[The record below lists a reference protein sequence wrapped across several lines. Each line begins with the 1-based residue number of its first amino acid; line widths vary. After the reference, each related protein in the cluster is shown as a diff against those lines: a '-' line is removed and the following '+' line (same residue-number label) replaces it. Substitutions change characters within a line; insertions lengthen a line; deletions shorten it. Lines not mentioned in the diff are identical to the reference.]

1 MRGWMGKFR
10 SLFLFGALALV
21 LSGCGV
27 ENLSALKPKG
37 YGSELLFDLMMIS
50 IAIMLFVFVIVM
62 AIYTFVLIKYRQK
75 KGQEDFIPKQTEGN
89 KALEVIWTVIP
100 IVLLLVLAVPTVQ
113 ATFDLADESTKDDEG
128 VTTIEVTANQFW
140 WHFGYPNDEISTS
153 QDLYIPVG
161 EKVYLDMKSSDV
173 IHSFWV
179 PSIAGK
185 MDTNPGDNDNTMSL
199 EAYEEGVYWGQCTEL
214 CGESHSLMD
223 FRVIAVS
230 PEEYEQWKEDMQNVD
245 PEAEPQTAS
254 AQEGQD
260 LFENSCMGCHA
271 IGDGAAGQGP
281 NLTNFANRSKI
292 AGILEPS
299 KENLVNWIVNPEEIK
314 PGNQMPA
321 NLVSEEEASKI
332 ADYLLELDHSDIGS
346 ESVSEQ
352 PQEEE

>member
-1 MRGWMGKFR
+1 MRGWMKKFR
-10 SLFLFGALALV
+10 SFFLFGALTLI

-37 YGSELLFDLMMIS
+37 YGSELIFDLMMIS

-62 AIYTFVLIKYRQK
+62 AIYTYVLIRYRQK

-100 IVLLLVLAVPTVQ
+100 IILLLVLAVPTVQ
-113 ATFDLADESTKDDEG
+113 ATFDLADESTKGDDN
-128 VTTIEVTANQFW
+128 VTSIEVTGNQFW
-140 WHFGYPNDEISTS
+140 WHFSYIDDEISTS
-153 QDLYIPVG
+153 QDLYIPTG
-161 EKVYLDMKSSDV
+161 ERVYLDMKSSDV

-185 MDTNPGDNDNTMSL
+185 MDTNPGDNDNTMYL
-199 EAYEEGVYWGQCTEL
+199 EAYEEGVYWGKCAEL

-230 PEEYEQWKEDMQNVD
+230 PEEYDQWKEDMQNVD
-245 PEAEPQTAS
+245 PEAEPETAE
-254 AQEGQD
+254 AQEGKE

-281 NLTNFANRSKI
+281 NLTNFANRTKI

-299 KENLVNWIVNPEEIK
+299 KENLVDWIVNPEEVK
-314 PGNQMPA
+314 PGNQMPV

-332 ADYLLELDHSDIGS
+332 AEYLLELDHSDVGP
-346 ESVSEQ
+346 ESSGKQV
-352 PQEEE
+352 EEK